1 MPAYKDTNGTYFVSF
16 YYEDFRGVKK
26 RKMKRGFARRRD
38 ALDWERRFLLQ
49 STADLN
55 MKFSDFVE
63 IYRNDKQMRIRES
76 TWESKNNMIDLKI
89 LPYFKDRPINA
100 IEPKDIIAKDIIAW
114 QNEIMNLK
122 KPNGEPYSTTYL
134 KSIHSQLSAIFNH
147 AVRYYRLQKNPAEI
161 VGNMGKDSHKEMLFW
176 TKDEY
181 LKFAKVV
188 MDKPTS
194 YYAFEVLYWC
204 GIRLGELLA
213 LTASDF
219 NFERQTLT
227 INICSYRGAPAY
239 IVSSIIVPV
248 SGMTICRSTSIR
260 W

>member
-89 LPYFKDRPINA
+89 GYELSFTKYFYKPVQLRPM
-100 IEPKDIIAKDIIAW
+100 EDIVAD
-114 QNEIMNLK
+114 LK
-122 KPNGEPYSTTYL
+122 ALEKETDGML
-134 KSIHSQLSAIFNH
+134 
-147 AVRYYRLQKNPAEI
+147 AEI
-161 VGNMGKDSHKEMLFW
+161 LG
-176 TKDEY
+176 
-181 LKFAKVV
+181 
-188 MDKPTS
+188 
-194 YYAFEVLYWC
+194 
-204 GIRLGELLA
+204 GIQG
-213 LTASDF
+213 
-219 NFERQTLT
+219 
-227 INICSYRGAPAY
+227 
-239 IVSSIIVPV
+239 
-248 SGMTICRSTSIR
+248 
-260 W
+260 

>member
-100 IEPKDIIAKDIIAW
+100 IEPKDIIAW

-161 VGNMGKDSHKEMLFW
+161 VGNMGKDSHKEMRFW
-176 TKDEY
+176 TKDE
-181 LKFAKVV
+181 
-188 MDKPTS
+188 
-194 YYAFEVLYWC
+194 
-204 GIRLGELLA
+204 
-213 LTASDF
+213 
-219 NFERQTLT
+219 
-227 INICSYRGAPAY
+227 
-239 IVSSIIVPV
+239 
-248 SGMTICRSTSIR
+248 
-260 W
+260 